1 MPCIHGRRHWVQD
14 LICHNRLDSSERAHK
29 HFKKITEKGHGNWQ
43 KRRDQ
48 IIMTTSQKPVVQL
61 ESSVGLLI
69 SIFFPFKKDL
79 MYIHLYKKI
88 KIKTNCNTI

>member
-1 MPCIHGRRHWVQD
+1 
-14 LICHNRLDSSERAHK
+14 
-29 HFKKITEKGHGNWQ
+29 
-43 KRRDQ
+43 
-48 IIMTTSQKPVVQL
+48 MTTSQKPVVQL